1 MTIIAIDFDG
11 IIVTDMYPDIGPEIP
26 GAIEAIR
33 ELHEHGYCIIINS
46 CRAREQEKDMKD
58 WIQDRDLPVCCINE
72 NCRERVMKYRT
83 DCRKIS
89 ADLYIDDKAALT
101 FDMEYPMIWD
111 IIASRI
117 YSRFGDCVPLDCEK

>member
-11 IIVTDMYPDIGPEIP
+11 VIVTDMYPDIGPAIP

-46 CRAREQEKDMKD
+46 CRARVEEQEMKD
-58 WIQDRDLPVCCINE
+58 WIRDHDIPVCCINE
-72 NCRERVMKYRT
+72 NCRERIWKYRT

-89 ADLYIDDKAALT
+89 ADVYIDDKNILG
-101 FDMEYPMIWD
+101 FNMKQSRVWD
-111 IIASRI
+111 LIKESI
-117 YSRFGDCVPLDCEK
+117 YQKFGTNVKRDCER